1 MDHNDLSK
9 ACGKRIHHLNCHT
22 LSSSLVQFH
31 PVALSEHLLIWSYLQ
46 FFSQDCCELTCP
58 HPIFPYDILRTC
70 SYSPSQPFQA
80 SLSLRRCC
88 LQLLHSWLGTQQD
101 QGDRD
106 WPERRGP
113 RRVPSRAERLRPRPT
128 TGSMEILAFRASVR
142 FAVAANIYKQHM
154 ICLAQQKQQM
164 KKLPHLQTH
173 IHQNSCKNFKSCS
186 LQNQFGA
193 GMLHSFVR
201 QLSSSYM
208 QGWICGQRGER

>member
-1 MDHNDLSK
+1 MWKKNPSSQLSYF
-9 ACGKRIHHLNCHT
+9 I
-22 LSSSLVQFH
+22 
-31 PVALSEHLLIWSYLQ
+31 I
-46 FFSQDCCELTCP
+46 LTCTISP
-58 HPIFPYDILRTC
+58 GSPLWTFAYLIVLTVFQPGLLWAYLSASHFPYDILRTC

-113 RRVPSRAERLRPRPT
+113 KRVPSRAERLRPRPT